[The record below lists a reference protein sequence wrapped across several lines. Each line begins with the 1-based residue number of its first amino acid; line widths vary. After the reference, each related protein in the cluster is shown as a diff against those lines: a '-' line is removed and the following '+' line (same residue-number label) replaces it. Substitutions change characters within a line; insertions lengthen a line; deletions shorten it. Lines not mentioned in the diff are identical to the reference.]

1 MTAESIYGAQIAAG
15 EKVEDKKV
23 HKSLFDYPAIGGHEA
38 SSEYNWVP
46 ADFMVYRLCRLLGIT
61 DEQIKKKSSG

>member
-1 MTAESIYGAQIAAG
+1 MTAESIYGAQMSSG
-15 EKVEDKKV
+15 EKVEVKKD
-23 HKSLFDYPAIGGHEA
+23 HKSIFDYPAIGGHDA

-46 ADFMVYRLCRLLGIT
+46 ADFMIYRLCKLLGIT